1 VSHESSTNWRQL
13 SWRAQTVAYDAVAFL
28 VRLLPV
34 EAVSALGEAIVS
46 VLGPLTSK
54 HRIVMRNLELAFPE
68 KSLAERAAIAQ
79 EFWRKIGRTFAE
91 FPIMDRIT
99 PATGRVRIEGL
110 ERLKALAGTPAVLVS
125 GHLSNWE
132 TMMAVIVHSGLD
144 CRVSYRPA
152 NNPYMDQRII
162 ESRRRYGVELFA
174 ARGSDGT
181 RGLIA
186 ALSKGKAVAL
196 LNDQRD
202 SSGVEAPFFGRMV
215 RSAPGP
221 ARLALKYGQRL
232 VPMSVVRD
240 EGARFT
246 VTIHE
251 PIELKETGDKAAD
264 LDAAVA
270 EVAAFIERCVRNRPA
285 EWFWAHRRW
294 PIEFYREGAGAPS
307 DQPLAADAS
316 ADLSASP

>member
-1 VSHESSTNWRQL
+1 VTGVYLAAVSHESSTIRRQL
-13 SWRAQTVAYDAVAFL
+13 SWRAQTWAYDAVAFL

-34 EAVSALGEAIVS
+34 EAASALGGAIVS
-46 VLGPLTSK
+46 VLGPRTSK
-54 HRIVMRNLELAFPE
+54 HRIVTRNLELAFPD
-68 KSLAERAAIAQ
+68 KSPAERAAIAR
-79 EFWRKIGRTFAE
+79 EFWTKIGRTFGE

-99 PATGRVRIEGL
+99 PSSGRVRVVGL
-110 ERLKALAGTPAVLVS
+110 ERLKALAGTPAVLFS

-132 TMMAVIVHSGLD
+132 TMMAVIVHSELD

-162 ESRRRYGVELFA
+162 ESRRRYGVQLFA

-181 RGLIA
+181 RGLIS
-186 ALSKGKAVAL
+186 ALSKGGAVAL

-202 SSGVEAPFFGRMV
+202 SSGIEAPFFGRLV

-221 ARLALKYGQRL
+221 ARLALKYGHRL

-240 EGARFT
+240 KGARFT

-251 PIELKETGDKAAD
+251 PIELKQTGDRQAD

-270 EVAAFIERCVRNRPA
+270 EVAAFIERCVRARPA

-294 PIEFYREGAGAPS
+294 PLELYRE
-307 DQPLAADAS
+307 PLATAAS
-316 ADLSASP
+316 PESSASP